1 MQTNI
6 RALAAVAALALCVSS
21 AARAEIVLEMEER
34 DGEEVFPVKMI
45 VGSGRLAAVDEDGA
59 VEMIFDRATETIYT
73 IDHGSRSYVSLNR
86 ENIGELVGQV
96 DTAMAEMRRQLEALP
111 PEQREMAERMMG
123 GMMGNMGGAAGATPP
138 AREMRETSRRGEA
151 AGIGCRWHDIYEG
164 DAQMGTACI
173 AAADAVPGGDEM
185 VAMIN
190 AMSSIYEELMRQL
203 ADSVPMGLP
212 ANPILPMTETGGLPI
227 RSTETRDGEDYE
239 TVLLAVREESVDPAI
254 FALPAGYSEHGFRD

>member
-1 MQTNI
+1 MQTNL
-6 RALAAVAALALCVSS
+6 RALAAVAALALCLST

-34 DGEEVFPVKMI
+34 DGEDVFPVKMV
-45 VGSGRLAAVDEDGA
+45 VGSGRLAAIDEDGA
-59 VEMIFDRATETIYT
+59 VEMIFDRDTDTIYT
-73 IDHGSRSYVSLNR
+73 IDHSSRSYVRLNR

-96 DTAMAEMRRQLEALP
+96 DSAMAEMRRQLAAMP

-123 GMMGNMGGAAGATPP
+123 GMMGNMGGGSAAPP
-138 AREMRETSRRGEA
+138 PREMRESGRRGEA
-151 AGIGCRWHDIYEG
+151 AGIACRWHDIFEG
-164 DAQMGTACI
+164 QAQVGTACI

-190 AMSSIYEELMRQL
+190 AMSAIYEELMRQL

-227 RSTETRDGEDYE
+227 RSTETRDGEDFE
-239 TVLLAVREESVDPAI
+239 TVLLAVREESVDPST
-254 FALPAGYSEHGFRD
+254 FQLPAGYTETAFSD